1 MIRLFNRNS
10 IKRTGWSQG
19 SSFLRS
25 RNFLTSLSSLSELE
39 SKYRVGHCISGY
51 RIDRAEP
58 IEEFSVF
65 AVVLTHLR
73 TGSKHL
79 HLDTKWDTNN
89 VFLIAFKTNP
99 PDATGVPHILEHT
112 TLCGSKKF
120 KVRDPFFKMLNRSL
134 SNFMNAMTG
143 HDYTFYPFATT
154 NPKDFENLMDVYLS
168 SVLEP
173 LLTPED
179 FLQEG
184 WRLENNEIE
193 DINSPINFKGVVY
206 NEMKGQYSNSMYYF
220 WIKFQE
226 HIYSSLNNSGGDP
239 SCITNLSHQ
248 ELVDFHR
255 KNYHPSN
262 AKTFTYG
269 NMPLDSHLEKLNQY
283 FKKYENMKVANE
295 VKVSDFEG
303 KYNSD
308 VKVPGPVDTLSG
320 KPAIEQFSSSITW
333 PLLNPL
339 NPTQQYEVF
348 KWRVLGLLLCEG
360 HSSPFYKELVEK
372 NFGESFSVNTGVDIT
387 TALMSFSI
395 GLNNLTSSQVDR
407 LETEVMRII
416 NVVVLPEFDRNRE
429 SVFYEKVEAILHQIE
444 LNFKR
449 HKPDFGLSL
458 LSSLVPAWV
467 HDFDPITT
475 LSVQKILASFKDEFS
490 LKGLHMF
497 NEMLKFHILEARQK
511 LIFTVVP
518 DENFSK
524 EQHDDEISRLNSSLE
539 NLTPEDGNDIYE
551 RGLRLAQKQKEEEDV
566 SVLPTLTIKDIPQRG
581 EFYPVTFSDVGL
593 KNIQKRITDC
603 NGIVYMSAL
612 KEISYMPPQ
621 YYKFLPLFT
630 SCLTNLAGTYKTSIT
645 ELETRIQKYTGGVSF
660 RSVVNTNPHDMFD
673 AKLQF
678 LASGFS
684 LNSNCETVYD
694 SWFEILT
701 LTKFDGHD
709 ETVVTKLYTLIKEL
723 AQSQMDIIAEK
734 GHSLA
739 SLQSCSHISPSKS
752 IQNEMG
758 GFEQIS
764 FVLEM
769 NAELERKGKLY
780 LVDEVLPVLD
790 KIKHLILNGY
800 SKDEAPGFA
809 YSLVCDENAIAKNED
824 LIRLFD
830 ISLKKSLVFEELPN
844 QLAQKVASFKNKLPL
859 TENRMLFN
867 MPFQVGYASLAK
879 KGASYT
885 SKDGAALQVLAQLL
899 TFKHLHSVIR
909 ESNGA
914 YGGGLVYDGLSGCLN
929 FYSFRDPNPLASV
942 DSFKKSFEI
951 SLDKLLHYDNGGW
964 NSQDLQEALLAIF
977 QSLDAPMNVALQGS
991 MLFVENIS
999 DEMRQQ
1005 RRENFL
1011 SITFE
1016 DLKDIAEKYLVNESN
1031 NNMTVIADKNL
1042 YDLQST
1048 DKQWTIKNI

>member
-1 MIRLFNRNS
+1 MIRLFSKSRVKS
-10 IKRTGWSQG
+10 TGLSEG
-19 SSFLRS
+19 SRFLKS
-25 RNFLTSLSSLSELE
+25 RNFGTSLFSLSQQE
-39 SKYRVGHCISGY
+39 SKYKVGNCISGY

-65 AVVLTHLR
+65 AVLLTHLR

-79 HLDTKWDTNN
+79 HLDSKWDNNN

-112 TLCGSKKF
+112 TLCGSRKF

-184 WRLENNEIE
+184 WRLENNDIE
-193 DINSPINFKGVVY
+193 DINSPIHFKGVVY

-226 HIYSSLNNSGGDP
+226 HMYSSLNNSGGDP
-239 SCITNLSHQ
+239 SRITNLSHQ

-269 NMPLDSHLEKLNQY
+269 NMPLDSHLEMLNRY
-283 FKKYENMKVANE
+283 FEDYENATVGNE

-308 VKVPGPVDTLSG
+308 VKVLGPVDTLSG
-320 KPAIEQFSSSITW
+320 KPVNEQFSSSVTW

-395 GLNNLTSSQVDR
+395 GLNNLNSSQVDK
-407 LETEVMRII
+407 LETEVMSII
-416 NVVVLPEFDRNRE
+416 NEVVLPEFERNCE

-449 HKPDFGLSL
+449 HKPDFGLNL

-467 HDFDPITT
+467 HDFDPITS
-475 LSVQKILASFKDEFS
+475 LSVQKILASFKEEFS

-497 NEMLKFHILEARQK
+497 NEMLKFHILEAKDK
-511 LIFTVVP
+511 LTFTVVP

-524 EQHDDEISRLNSSLE
+524 EQNEEEVARLNSNLE
-539 NLTPEDGNDIYE
+539 KLTIEDRNDIYE
-551 RGLRLAQKQKEEEDV
+551 RGLRLAEKQKEEEDV
-566 SVLPTLTIKDIPQRG
+566 SVLPTLTIKDIPQQS
-581 EFYPVTFSDVGL
+581 EFYPVTFSDIGL
-593 KNIQKRITDC
+593 KHIQKRITDC
-603 NGIVYMSAL
+603 NGVVYMSAL
-612 KEISYMPPQ
+612 KEISYIPPN

-630 SCLTNLAGTYKTSIT
+630 SCLTNLAGTYKTAISD
-645 ELETRIQKYTGGVSF
+645 LETRIQKYTGGVSF
-660 RSVVNTNPHDMFD
+660 RPVVNTNPHDMLD

-678 LASGFS
+678 LISGFS
-684 LNSNCETVYD
+684 LNSNCKSVYD
-694 SWFEILT
+694 SWLEILT

-709 ETVVTKLYTLIKEL
+709 ESVVSKLYTLIKEL
-723 AQSQMDIIAEK
+723 AQSQMDIIAER

-739 SLQSCSHISPSKS
+739 SLQSCSEVSPAKS
-752 IQNEMG
+752 IQNVMG

-769 NAELERKGKLY
+769 NTQLERKGKSY
-780 LVDEVLPVLD
+780 LVNEVLPILGE
-790 KIKHLILNGY
+790 IKHLILNGY
-800 SKDEAPGFA
+800 SKNEAPGFA
-809 YSLVCDENAIAKNED
+809 YSLVCDENSAANNEN

-830 ISLKKSLVFEELPN
+830 RSLKELIVYEELPN
-844 QLAQKVASFKNKLPL
+844 QLVQSNASFQNKLPQS
-859 TENRMLFN
+859 ENQALFN

-879 KGASYT
+879 KGAAYV

-929 FYSFRDPNPLASV
+929 FYSFRDPNPLASI
-942 DSFKKSFEI
+942 DSFKKSFQI
-951 SLDKLLHYDNGGW
+951 SLNKLLDYNNGGW
-964 NSQDLQEALLAIF
+964 TSQDLQEALLAIF

-1016 DLKDIAEKYLVNESN
+1016 DLRDAAEKYLVSDSN
-1031 NNMTVIADKNL
+1031 NNMTVVADKNL

-1048 DKQWTIKNI
+1048 DQQWTIKDI